1 MDSERR
7 YYQDDSYLE
16 TPADNKAERKKD
28 INPEIEDLYNRYKKL
43 SWPDKISFKK
53 LLR

>member
-16 TPADNKAERKKD
+16 NPAEEKE
-28 INPEIEDLYNRYKKL
+28 INQDIEDLYNRYKNL
-43 SWPDKISFKK
+43 SWSDKISFKK